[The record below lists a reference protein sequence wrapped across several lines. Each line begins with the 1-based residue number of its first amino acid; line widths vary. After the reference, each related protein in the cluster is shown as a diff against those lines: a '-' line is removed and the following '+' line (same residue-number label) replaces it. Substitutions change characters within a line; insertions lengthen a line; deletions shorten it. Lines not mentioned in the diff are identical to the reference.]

1 MSANTFTLEAA
12 AAANIQV
19 VGSDKG
25 SQAVHD
31 LIVAYQANRRTG
43 SANSKTR
50 AEVSGNNKKIFRQKG
65 TGNARH
71 GDKRAPISLWQ
82 LPLTK
87 PPTVPPATF
96 RKFS

>member
-12 AAANIQV
+12 AAANIQL

-43 SANSKTR
+43 SANSR
-50 AEVSGNNKKIFRQKG
+50 
-65 TGNARH
+65 
-71 GDKRAPISLWQ
+71 RAPVMPVTATSALPSLWAAAWSS
-82 LPLTK
+82 
-87 PPTVPPATF
+87 VPAPATTP
-96 RKFS
+96 RR

>member
-50 AEVSGNNKKIFRQKG
+50 AEVSGNNKKILPV
-65 TGNARH
+65 TAIS
-71 GDKRAPISLWQ
+71 ALPSLWAAAWSS
-82 LPLTK
+82 
-87 PPTVPPATF
+87 VPAPATTA
-96 RKFS
+96 RR